1 MPIEKNNG
9 SCGSDGKAR
18 AEYTAPV
25 LTTWGTVADLTRV
38 GQTNPGNDMLPG
50 QARGQQF
57 GSVNADGL
65 G

>member
-1 MPIEKNNG
+1 MSIDKNNG
-9 SCGSDGKAR
+9 SGVPDGKAR

-50 QARGQQF
+50 QARGLQF

-65 G
+65 